1 MDENIYKVNET
12 EEIMNKWTELL
23 FGLILVIAPVVVSWY
38 SQGWGVWNFW
48 AAAGIFFLG
57 GLFWFVV
64 MIGVL
69 FILLG
74 ISDLK
79 G

>member
-1 MDENIYKVNET
+1 
-12 EEIMNKWTELL
+12 MNKWIELL
-23 FGLILVIAPVVVSWY
+23 VGLILVIGSILVAFY
-38 SQGWGVWNFW
+38 SSAWWGTGWDFWIPAWNF
-48 AAAGIFFLG
+48 LKG
-57 GLFWFVV
+57 GVFWMIA
-64 MIGVL
+64 MIGAL

>member
-1 MDENIYKVNET
+1 
-12 EEIMNKWTELL
+12 MNKWTELL
-23 FGLILVIAPVVVSWY
+23 FGLILVIGAIVIAWASAAY
-38 SQGWGVWNFW
+38 GWTIFGKDLNFLH
-48 AAAGIFFLG
+48 AAWIFFKG

-64 MIGVL
+64 MIGAL

-79 G
+79 D

>member
-1 MDENIYKVNET
+1 
-12 EEIMNKWTELL
+12 MNKWAELL
-23 FGLILVIAPVVVSWY
+23 LGLILVIVPIIIAFY
-38 SQGWGVWNFW
+38 SLNWAIADISFNFWTPAWNFIKG
-48 AAAGIFFLG
+48 GIF
-57 GLFWFVV
+57 WFIVLV
-64 MIGVL
+64 GVL

>member
-1 MDENIYKVNET
+1 
-12 EEIMNKWTELL
+12 MNKWTELL
-23 FGLILVIAPVVVSWY
+23 VGLILLIGAVAAWIMTPELGSF
-38 SQGWGVWNFW
+38 WNFG
-48 AAAGIFFLG
+48 AAAWEFFKG
-57 GLFWFVV
+57 GLVWFVI
-64 MIGVL
+64 MIGLL

>member
-1 MDENIYKVNET
+1 
-12 EEIMNKWTELL
+12 MNKWAEILI
-23 FGLILVIAPVVVSWY
+23 GLILVIVAILVAFY
-38 SQGWGVWNFW
+38 SQDWTVFGKSFNFW
-48 AAAGIFFLG
+48 NSAWIFLKGGI
-57 GLFWFVV
+57 FWFVV

>member
-1 MDENIYKVNET
+1 
-12 EEIMNKWTELL
+12 MNKWTELL
-23 FGLILVIAPVVVSWY
+23 VGLILVLGAIIISFYSSSWFGE
-38 SQGWGVWNFW
+38 SWNFW
-48 AAAGIFFLG
+48 NAAGTFFKG
-57 GLFWFVV
+57 GLFWLIT

>member
-1 MDENIYKVNET
+1 
-12 EEIMNKWTELL
+12 MNKWSELL
-23 FGLILVIAPVVVSWY
+23 LGLILIVVPIVIAWY
-38 SQGWGVWNFW
+38 SWTQDWVLWSVSFNFWTPAWNFLKG
-48 AAAGIFFLG
+48 GIF
-57 GLFWFVV
+57 WMVV
-64 MIGVL
+64 MIGAL

>member
-1 MDENIYKVNET
+1 
-12 EEIMNKWTELL
+12 MNKWTELL
-23 FGLILVIAPVVVSWY
+23 VGLILVVGAVVVAFY
-38 SQGWGVWNFW
+38 SQAWGIWNFW
-48 AAAGIFFLG
+48 NAAWAVLKG
-57 GLFWFVV
+57 GVFWMFV
-64 MIGVL
+64 MIGLL

>member
-1 MDENIYKVNET
+1 
-12 EEIMNKWTELL
+12 MNKWAELL
-23 FGLILVIAPVVVSWY
+23 LGLVLVIASLVIAY
-38 SQGWGVWNFW
+38 FSQNWIAWGISFNFW
-48 AAAGIFFLG
+48 SPAWQVLKGGIFWMVF
-57 GLFWFVV
+57 
-64 MIGVL
+64 MIGAL

>member
-1 MDENIYKVNET
+1 
-12 EEIMNKWTELL
+12 MNKWTELIV
-23 FGLILVIAPVVVSWY
+23 GLILVIGAIIIAWY
-38 SQGWGVWNFW
+38 SQGWSWDFW
-48 AAAGIFFLG
+48 HAAGTFFLG
-57 GLFWFVV
+57 GLFWLVI
-64 MIGVL
+64 MIGAL

>member
-1 MDENIYKVNET
+1 MFY
-12 EEIMNKWTELL
+12 MNKWSELL
-23 FGLILVIAPVVVSWY
+23 LGLILVIVPIVIAWY
-38 SQGWGVWNFW
+38 SMANGWVLWGISFNFWTPAWNFLKG
-48 AAAGIFFLG
+48 GIFWMF
-57 GLFWFVV
+57 V